1 MKKIEA
7 YIRPEKLEDI
17 KEVLDCA
24 HLNGLSISQ
33 IMGCGSQKGWHEHE
47 FIRGAEVD
55 YNFLPKIKIETVVRD
70 DQVEAVVQAIIDKAK
85 TGEIGDGKIFISEV
99 SDAIRVRTG
108 ERGEDAI
115 TMK

>member
-7 YIRPEKLEDI
+7 YIRPEKLENI

-70 DQVEAVVQAIIDKAK
+70 DQVEAVVQAIIEKAK
-85 TGEIGDGKIFISEV
+85 TGEIGDGKIFIYNVEGV
-99 SDAIRVRTG
+99 VRIRTG
-108 ERGEDAI
+108 EEGPAAV
-115 TMK
+115 